1 MCERENIYLEEL
13 QELIEEGLR
22 SLKAYKTNNLSL
34 NNFSNY
40 FQKNLKG

>member
-1 MCERENIYLEEL
+1 MRKYIFGRIAGTNRRGTKE
-13 QELIEEGLR
+13 